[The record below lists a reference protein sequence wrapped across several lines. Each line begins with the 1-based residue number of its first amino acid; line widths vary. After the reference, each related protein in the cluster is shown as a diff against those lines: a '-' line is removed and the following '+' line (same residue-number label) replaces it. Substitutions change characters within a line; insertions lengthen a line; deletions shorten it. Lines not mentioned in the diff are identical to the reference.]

1 MRLSNIAALIIGSV
15 IILASC
21 APSSV
26 ETYSTEQINEI
37 MGHVDGDDPAFT
49 VKDVQFDSVLTLA
62 GTRTYRYDNQRV
74 KAKFFY
80 YGDLARGYYNLTD
93 RDSKNLQVF
102 GKKVDDLW
110 AFTCVTK
117 VNMEE
122 VGGYMILDGF
132 NGIWSSGH
140 INFEKQNINFKKLN
154 QDYDTLQAW

>member
-15 IILASC
+15 IIFGSC
-21 APSSV
+21 APNSV

-49 VKDVQFDSVLTLA
+49 VKDIQFDSVITLA
-62 GTRTYRYDNQRV
+62 GTRGYRDDNQRV

-80 YGDLARGYYNLTD
+80 YGELARGYYNLTD

-117 VNMEE
+117 VNMEDCLLYTSPSPRDR
-122 VGGYMILDGF
+122 G
-132 NGIWSSGH
+132 
-140 INFEKQNINFKKLN
+140 
-154 QDYDTLQAW
+154 